1 MRKLLLALLLCFSF
15 ALLAA
20 CGSSDDAST
29 DDGAEEADSTEEKA
43 DATEETDNEEAAA
56 DDGVSERVKELQ
68 DAGKI
73 VVGFANEKPYAYEE
87 DGELKG
93 VAVDVA
99 TAVLNELG
107 IDEVEGHLADF
118 GQLIPGLVANKYD
131 IITASMAINPERCE
145 NVAFGEP
152 EVKYG
157 EGLIVQAGNPLDLHS
172 YKDIAANPD
181 ATVSIMAGATEHEFV
196 KSEGVDPKQ
205 IQSAPDIPA
214 TLSAVESGRAD
225 ATTGTEMTI
234 KMAYE
239 SLGSD
244 KLEFVEDFEQPDIEG
259 VPSYGAAA
267 FRLDDN
273 DLREAYNEKLA
284 ELKASDRYAEL
295 LEANYFS
302 ASMNAVEDEVT
313 TEKVCNGEF

>member
-1 MRKLLLALLLCFSF
+1 MRKWLVVLALFIAFVF
-15 ALLAA
+15 ALSA
-20 CGSSDDAST
+20 CGDSASSGNGEDSDSSDRLT
-29 DDGAEEADSTEEKA
+29 QLQEDGT
-43 DATEETDNEEAAA
+43 
-56 DDGVSERVKELQ
+56 V
-68 DAGKI
+68 

-107 IDEVEGHLADF
+107 IENVEGHLADF
-118 GQLIPGLVANKYD
+118 GQLIPGLEAKKYD
-131 IITASMAINPERCE
+131 IITASMAINAERCE

-157 EGLIVQAGNPLDLHS
+157 EGLIVETGNPLNLHS
-172 YKDIAANPD
+172 YKDIADNPD
-181 ATVSIMAGATEHEFV
+181 VTVAIMSGATEIEFV
-196 KSEGVDPKQ
+196 QIEGVDPNQ
-205 IQSAPDIPA
+205 IQNAPDIPA
-214 TLSAVESGRAD
+214 TFSAVESGRAQ

-234 KMAYE
+234 KMALE
-239 SLGSD
+239 SLDSD
-244 KLEFVEDFEQPDIEG
+244 KLEFVEDFEQPNIEG

-273 DLREAYNEKLA
+273 ELREAYNEKLA
-284 ELKASDRYAEL
+284 ELKESDLYGEL

-302 ASMNAVEDEVT
+302 ATSNAVESDIT
-313 TEKVCNGEF
+313 TEMVCSGEVYE